1 VATAPWPDAFVDT
14 LRAHVPLLRADTS
27 LDPDTALADYGLN
40 SLKMV
45 SLLIALED
53 QFLITVPDELLIDNS
68 FENARNLWSTIQRAA
83 VMCGVTIADGTDT

>member
-27 LDPDTALADYGLN
+27 LDPDAALADYGLN

-68 FENARNLWSTIQRAA
+68 FENARSLWSTIQQAA
-83 VMCGVTIADGTDT
+83 VMCGVTIANGTNA